1 MESKKLTIS
10 SFFIDNQRQMVTI
23 SKFANSSDALDYYNI
38 LVKNETFQPDIDN
51 KVMEVYAMSANNYT
65 TFYNK
70 RDERVNYPAFF
81 KDNYLNN
88 K

>member
-1 MESKKLTIS
+1 ME
-10 SFFIDNQRQMVTI
+10 
-23 SKFANSSDALDYYNI
+23 YYNI
-38 LVKNETFQPDIDN
+38 LVKNETIAADIDN
-51 KVMEVYAMSANNYT
+51 KVIEVFAISANNYT

-81 KDNYLNN
+81 KENYLNN